1 MVQLGEMRADVQL
14 DFQDAKEESEKV
26 QSEAKEENEK
36 VKNETLCMMRAT
48 GHAVQEVQL
57 MPCLPLPLPL
67 TVTLTLTLTLPLTL
81 TVTVTVTLTLTL
93 TLTHEVHG
101 ILHPHPEP

>member
-36 VKNETLCMMRAT
+36 VKNETLCMMRAIT
-48 GHAVQEVQL
+48 TSQHDI
-57 MPCLPLPLPL
+57 
-67 TVTLTLTLTLPLTL
+67 TSHRSVTSQHQNSITS
-81 TVTVTVTLTLTL
+81 
-93 TLTHEVHG
+93 
-101 ILHPHPEP
+101 